1 MVVVAFATF
10 IVWFRMKGS
19 WFKIGTT
26 FSEGLGLGS
35 LRSRDQALKGSERG
49 RLSLSL
55 SLAMEENGWMLEQ
68 RAKPCRSG
76 SRQHCL
82 TNKAQQLTEE
92 AG

>member
-55 SLAMEENGWMLEQ
+55 ASYGGKRLDVGT
-68 RAKPCRSG
+68 G
-76 SRQHCL
+76 G
-82 TNKAQQLTEE
+82 E
-92 AG
+92 ALSKWE